1 MRTIKSKAKQFELAE
16 KGLLLYIDSATGRYE
31 RANVGIVIA
40 QHGKLTFYVRGA

>member
-16 KGLLLYIDSATGRYE
+16 KGLLYYIDNGRYV

-40 QHGKLTFYVRGA
+40 QHGKMTFYAKR